1 MIKVDLITGFLG
13 SGKTTFIRKYAQH
26 FINQGKRIGILEN
39 DYGAVNVDMMLL
51 KDMRSDSL
59 ELEMVAGACDMDCHM
74 RRFKTKLISMAMSG
88 YDRVIIEPSGVFDVD
103 EFFDV
108 LNEEPLDKWYEIGSV
123 IAIVDSR
130 LESNLSD
137 ISDYYLASQIAN
149 AGVILLSRTQL
160 STKEEISATK
170 EHILLAKDKT
180 KLYRKNLM
188 EIINE
193 KPWDEFTDEDFDI
206 IANSGYRMSSYIKL
220 LNRDQTN
227 YSTLYFLDTPMDKF
241 LVTGYI
247 ENLFKDKSYGDVF
260 RIKGFFKKDDIWH
273 QVNATSKES
282 LITPIP
288 EGQQVLIVIGENLNE
303 DKINSLIKNGE
314 HN

>member
-51 KDMRSDSL
+51 KDMRGDNL

-130 LESNLSD
+130 LESNLSE

-227 YSTLYFLDTPMDKF
+227 YSTLYFLDTPMDKI

-247 ENLFKDKSYGDVF
+247 EKLFKDKSYGDVF
-260 RIKGFFKKDDIWH
+260 RIKGFFKEDDIWY

>member
-51 KDMRSDSL
+51 KDMRGDNL

-241 LVTGYI
+241 LVTDYI
-247 ENLFKDKSYGDVF
+247 EELFKDKSYGDVF
-260 RIKGFFKKDDIWH
+260 RIKGFFKEDDIWY
-273 QVNATSKES
+273 QVNSTSKES

>member
-1 MIKVDLITGFLG
+1 MVKVDLITGFLG
-13 SGKTTFIRKYAQH
+13 SGKTTFIKKYAQH
-26 FINQGKRIGILEN
+26 FIDKGQKIGILEN

-51 KDMRSDSL
+51 KDLRGDNC
-59 ELEMVAGACDMDCHM
+59 ELEMVAGACDLDCHM

-108 LNEEPLDKWYEIGSV
+108 LNEEPLDKWYQIGSV

-149 AGVILLSRTQL
+149 SGIILLSRTQL
-160 STKEEISATK
+160 ASSEEVLATK

-180 KLYRKNLM
+180 KLYRKNLI
-188 EIINE
+188 EIILE
-193 KPWDEFTDEDFDI
+193 KPWDEFTDEDFENI
-206 IANSGYRMSSYIKL
+206 SNSGYRMSSYVKL

-227 YSTLYFLDTPMDKF
+227 YSTLYFLDVPMDKASV
-241 LVTGYI
+241 LNYI
-247 ENLFKDKSYGDVF
+247 DTLFSDKCYGNVF
-260 RIKGFFKKDDIWH
+260 RIKGFFKEDNSWH

-282 LITPIP
+282 FISPISD
-288 EGQQVLIVIGENLNE
+288 GQQVLIVIGENLNE
-303 DKINSLIKNGE
+303 ASIKSLIN
-314 HN
+314 HNK